1 MSQVISLFCME
12 DEPGDFSVCSKYS
25 SISPLEGSVAYVRF
39 NSRSD
44 AERAIEK
51 FNGARFQLVVS
62 EARYGI
68 GGVPL
73 ERRKIHK
80 EKLDFKLQS

>member
-25 SISPLEGSVAYVRF
+25 SISPLEGSVAYV
-39 NSRSD
+39 RSD